1 MSVRKTF
8 RGRMSIVKS
17 RYPLVLAAVVLAA
30 AIASLSGCR
39 PDDTTT
45 NGHDTTTVVVDEV
58 PDTLTGVWE
67 SDTLSA
73 YNDMMM
79 FHQDNLDD
87 IYFEYDSYDLSTS
100 ALDILMENASYIM
113 DTEGYRVLVEGHC
126 DERGTIDY
134 NLSLGEK
141 RALAVYDYLV
151 NYGIA
156 RSRLEYISYG
166 KERPFDPGHNEQAW
180 AGNRRAHFRVL
191 PGN

>member
-1 MSVRKTF
+1 MSTVR
-8 RGRMSIVKS
+8 S
-17 RYPLVLAAVVLAA
+17 RLSVLVFAVVLAA
-30 AIASLSGCR
+30 ALASLSGCR

-45 NGHDTTTVVVDEV
+45 NGHDTTTVVIEDY

-73 YNDMMM
+73 YNDMLM

-87 IYFEYDSYDLSTS
+87 VFFEYDSYELSQS
-100 ALDILMENASYIM
+100 ALDILLENASYIM
-113 DTEGYRVLVEGHC
+113 DTEGYRVLIEGHC

-141 RALAVYDYLV
+141 RALAVYNYLV
-151 NYGIA
+151 NYGIG
-156 RSRLEYISYG
+156 RGRLEYISYG

-180 AGNRRAHFRVL
+180 TMNRRAHFRVL